1 MRGSGCQWG
10 REGYATA
17 PNPDRSGEPFFEV
30 WDPDAGRV
38 IPGRYVAGWARHAS
52 TGLVGI
58 ARHDGEMCAGKVIEF
73 VSHVPECGTLG
84 EQEILARL
92 EAKGLRPVTKTDLE
106 LLAHAE
112 AREAQTRQL
121 NSFKFA
127 DNDAMSKAIAEE
139 RERMR
144 ASRIE
149 KQFLER
155 VA

>member
-1 MRGSGCQWG
+1 MSHSSRYGILLGACDT
-10 REGYATA
+10 RAI
-17 PNPDRSGEPFFEV
+17 RSRLGAACEH
-30 WDPDAGRV
+30 G
-38 IPGRYVAGWARHAS
+38 AGWHP
-52 TGLVGI
+52 
-58 ARHDGEMCAGKVIEF
+58 RHDGEMCAGKVIEF